1 LELESFHLRN
11 IVHRMKI
18 PPIEAAIAMRIVN
31 VVPLAELELLPCL
44 SGTTESEA
52 ATEEVR
58 VTPGTIMVL
67 TPPAPSSVVEV
78 IRGGGEESKT
88 NVELAWETEDEG
100 SDEVEDDSNLL
111 ALVVEEGREGVD
123 EGVVDT
129 GSFLV
134 DVGSTTEEAGRGLI
148 IEPGPW
154 GRGARFLIMVRFMFW
169 P

>member
-18 PPIEAAIAMRIVN
+18 PPMEAAIAMRTVS
-31 VVPLAELELLPCL
+31 VVPLAELEVLPCL

-78 IRGGGEESKT
+78 IWGGEDDDST
-88 NVELAWETEDEG
+88 TDVELADFWETEDEG
-100 SDEVEDDSNLL
+100 SDEVEDDSLL
-111 ALVVEEGREGVD
+111 VLVVDWMNVSEISTRERWVYSQLAEGQ
-123 EGVVDT
+123 
-129 GSFLV
+129 
-134 DVGSTTEEAGRGLI
+134 
-148 IEPGPW
+148 
-154 GRGARFLIMVRFMFW
+154 
-169 P
+169 